1 MIVEVAGSIGIG
13 ALSRSPALLSFGSD
27 SVVELFSAFVVM
39 NHLRRDVAGSAGMG
53 RKTALATTLMLF
65 SLVPAIGI
73 GTVYSFVSGLRPE
86 GSLPGVAVAAGA
98 VFVMPYFWLEK
109 RRIGKEMRCLPLSVD
124 ALESATCFF
133 MSLALLTGLLAE
145 YLFGLWWADYLAT
158 AVILAFVAK
167 EAQESFL
174 EVREGSIRAQSI
186 WLPAV

>member
-1 MIVEVAGSIGIG
+1 M
-13 ALSRSPALLSFGSD
+13 
-27 SVVELFSAFVVM
+27 
-39 NHLRRDVAGSAGMG
+39 
-53 RKTALATTLMLF
+53 
-65 SLVPAIGI
+65 
-73 GTVYSFVSGLRPE
+73 
-86 GSLPGVAVAAGA
+86 AVAAGA